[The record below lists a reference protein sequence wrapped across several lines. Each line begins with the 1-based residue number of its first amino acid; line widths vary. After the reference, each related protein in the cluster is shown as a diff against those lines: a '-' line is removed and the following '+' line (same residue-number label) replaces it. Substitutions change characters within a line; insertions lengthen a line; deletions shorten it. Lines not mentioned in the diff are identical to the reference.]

1 MRRKN
6 IPHCRLC
13 ALLLAAC
20 LLLPMLPV
28 RVPAEQ
34 TQTVRVGWYEDSYHI
49 TGANGQRSGYGYE
62 YEQAVAAYTGWNYEY
77 VKGDW
82 SELLEMLQRG
92 EIDLMAAL
100 SYTDERAQTM
110 LFSDLPMGEER
121 YYLYADLRD
130 PALSAS
136 DLSTLNGRRIIVM
149 RESVLETAFSQWEKI
164 HGVETRHVDIDNMER
179 ASKALENQKADGV
192 ISAETPI
199 WVEAGLSAIAQ
210 VGGSEIYYGISKSR
224 PELKQQL
231 DSAMRAME
239 SDKPFYGDELYARY
253 LAAQSVAV
261 LSGEEKQWLAQHGEL
276 RVGFWTGDSGVS
288 MYDAQTGALS
298 GILCNYIGYAVDCL
312 NDTQL
317 SFALVGYETQQEE
330 LEALRNGE
338 IDFVFHAAQN
348 PYAAEQEGVSLS
360 NTVWTLTAA
369 AMTTQREFSEETANR
384 LAVPKDNLALRWY
397 AAYNYPQW
405 EILEYDTQ
413 EAAEQAVK
421 NGAADCFLTRSSQ
434 VADYIQNNRFY
445 GNFLLKASDCSF
457 AVRRGDAVLLSILNK
472 TLKTMPSSMLT
483 GALSVYDNMDRKV
496 TLRDFVMDN
505 LAVVSAVFAAVFAL
519 VLTVI
524 LVLLR
529 RARKAA
535 SQAQT
540 LNGQLQQSQRSLQ
553 EALLRAE
560 DASSAKTTFLFNMS
574 HDIRTP
580 MNAILGF
587 TALAERQPEDT
598 ARVRE
603 YLEKIRLS
611 GKGMLSILDNV
622 LELSRI
628 ESGKTTLE
636 ETPQMAG
643 EVFDACLV
651 MMNPEIEK
659 RHHTVKVTKDISCP
673 YTYFDAARV
682 TEIILNILSNAIKYT
697 ADGGTIRCELRQ
709 SPHLDAGW
717 VYQSLTVT
725 DNGIGMS
732 EEYQKHIF
740 ETFSRE
746 RSTTLSGVQGT
757 GLGMGIVKKLVDLM
771 NGTIEVESR
780 LGQGT
785 TVSFRIPV
793 RIASFE
799 DTQPKR
805 ATIAGEKT
813 RLRGRRILLAED
825 NDLNAEIACAML
837 EEQGLLVDRAA
848 DGVQCVEK
856 LEKCPE
862 GFYDLILMDIQ
873 MPAMDGY
880 QATQKIRSLENPK
893 KAQIPIIAMTAN
905 AFSEDRAKALE
916 MGMNDHVAKPFDMDV
931 LVAAMLK
938 YIP

>member
-1 MRRKN
+1 MIRKN
-6 IPHCRLC
+6 IPHRRLC

-34 TQTVRVGWYEDSYHI
+34 AQTVRVGWYEDSYHI
-49 TGANGQRSGYGYE
+49 TGANGQRSGYAYE

-121 YYLYADLRD
+121 YYLYADLSD
-130 PALSAS
+130 PAISAS
-136 DLSTLNGRRIIVM
+136 ELSTLNGARILVM
-149 RESVLETAFSQWEKI
+149 EQSVQATEFSAW
-164 HGVETRHVDIDNMER
+164 ER
-179 ASKALENQKADGV
+179 AHNIKTQHKNVDSMDSAMAQLAKGKADGV
-192 ISAETPI
+192 ISTETPL
-199 WVEAGLSAIAQ
+199 WVDAGLSAIAQ

-224 PELKQQL
+224 PDLKRQL
-231 DSAMRAME
+231 DSAMRALE
-239 SDKPFYGDELYARY
+239 SDRPFYVDELYARY
-253 LAAQSVAV
+253 LSAQSAAV

-276 RVGFWTGDSGVS
+276 RVGFWIGDSGVS
-288 MYDAQTGALS
+288 AYDPQSGALS
-298 GILCNYIGYAVDCL
+298 GILCNYIGYAADCL

-317 SFALVGYETQQEE
+317 SFALVGYETQQEQ
-330 LEALRNGE
+330 LEALRSGE
-338 IDFVFHAAQN
+338 IDFIFHASQN
-348 PYAAEQEGVSLS
+348 PCAAEQEGVSLS
-360 NTVWTLTAA
+360 NTVWTLTAV
-369 AMTTQREFSEETANR
+369 AMTTQREFSEEAANR
-384 LAVPKDNLALRWY
+384 LAVPKDDLTLRWY
-397 AAYNYPQW
+397 VSYNYPQW

-413 EAAEQAVK
+413 EAAEQAVR
-421 NGAADCFLTRSSQ
+421 NGEADCFLTRSSH

-445 GNFLLKASDCSF
+445 GNFLLKASDSSF

-483 GALSVYDNMDRKV
+483 GALSVYDNMSRKV
-496 TLRDFVMDN
+496 TLRDFVADN
-505 LAVVSAVFAAVFAL
+505 LVVVSAAFVTVFAL
-519 VLTVI
+519 VLTAI

-587 TALAERQPEDT
+587 TALAEKQPEDT
-598 ARVRE
+598 AQVRE

-611 GKGMLSILDNV
+611 GRGMLSILDNV

-628 ESGKTTLE
+628 ESGKTVLE
-636 ETPQMAG
+636 ETPQMVS

-659 RHHTVKVTKDISCP
+659 RHHTVTVTKDISCP

-697 ADGGTIRCELRQ
+697 ADGGTIRCALRQ
-709 SPHLDAGW
+709 SPHPDAGW
-717 VYQSLTVT
+717 VYQGLTVT

-746 RSTTLSGVQGT
+746 RSTTLSGVEGT

-785 TVSFRIPV
+785 TVSFRIPLRV
-793 RIASFE
+793 ASFE

-805 ATIAGEKT
+805 STIAGEKT

-825 NDLNAEIACAML
+825 NNLNAEIACAML
-837 EEQGLLVDRAA
+837 GELGLLVDRVA

-862 GFYDLILMDIQ
+862 GYYDLILMDIQ
-873 MPAMDGY
+873 MPVMDGY
-880 QATQKIRSLENPK
+880 RATQKIRGLESPQ
-893 KAQIPIIAMTAN
+893 KAHIPIIAMTAN

-938 YIP
+938 YI